1 MFERYAEIA
10 RRVIVSSKHKASH
23 VGSPDIDTEHVLLGL
38 LATDKGLAR
47 RFLGSPWAAE
57 ALWGKIEQSRPIHKP
72 FQGPVDLPLSSV
84 SKRVLSYAAEEA
96 GRLSS
101 KHIST
106 EHLLLC
112 LLREENCFAAEFLH
126 EHGVRLASTREELMR
141 IPHNYSATEQFVRE
155 REPLPEDVVELQT
168 RIGFIF
174 RRVVDAVAQ
183 HDFAKAREYS
193 EEEGT
198 EREKLRLLYQ
208 QYGLPDWLY
217 D

>member
-1 MFERYAEIA
+1 MFERYAESA
-10 RRVIVSSKHKASH
+10 RLVIFSSLRKARH
-23 VGSPDIDTEHVLLGL
+23 VGSPNIDTEHLLLGL

-72 FQGPVDLPLSSV
+72 IQGPVDLPLSSA
-84 SKRVLSYAAEEA
+84 SKRVLSYAVEEA
-96 GRLSS
+96 DRLSS
-101 KHIST
+101 KHIGS
-106 EHLLLC
+106 EHLLLG

-141 IPHNYSATEQFVRE
+141 VPHNYSAAEQFVRE

-168 RIGFIF
+168 RVGIIIQH
-174 RRVVDAVAQ
+174 VEDAVAQ

-193 EEEGT
+193 EEEAR
-198 EREKLRLLYQ
+198 EREKLRLLYRQ
-208 QYGLPDWLY
+208 HGLPDWLY
-217 D
+217 E